1 MPVRA
6 IRKRITKSPG
16 ERRQDVLDAA
26 VRVFAER
33 GVHGTTVAHITQAAD
48 VAKGTF
54 YLYFTSKEH
63 LLAVLKEQFVDEIL
77 AQASALY
84 EKVGRED
91 WWALVDQTVEQF
103 VDFTLENRDL
113 IHVIVQEGFTPETS
127 ELYADCD
134 RRIDAMFAAGIQA
147 GIEAGVFRVS
157 NPELTARLLHHAIQG
172 TMHQAV
178 LYERDVNRDE
188 LIASAREL
196 VHKVLAP

>member
-1 MPVRA
+1 MTIRA
-6 IRKRITKSPG
+6 VRKRITKRPD
-16 ERRQDVLDAA
+16 ERRQDIIDAA
-26 VRVFAER
+26 IRVFAER
-33 GVHGTTVAHITQAAD
+33 GVYGTTVSHITQAAD

-54 YLYFTSKEH
+54 YLYFSSKEH
-63 LLAVLKEQFVDEIL
+63 LLGVLKERFVDEIL
-77 AQASALY
+77 GHASALY

-127 ELYADCD
+127 ELYAECD